1 MDDKEL
7 SNEEVGRMVID
18 RIFEEIYK
26 RSILTKRKVE
36 EVLEVLNKS
45 EMERFS
51 HSLVEEAGRI
61 YTFKISVDEGVK
73 RIYNT
78 IILFDNHNKLL
89 KRYGV

>member
-1 MDDKEL
+1 MDNKEL
-7 SNEEVGRMVID
+7 SSEEICRMVID
-18 RIFEEIYK
+18 RVFEEIYK
-26 RSILTKRKVE
+26 HSILTIVE
-36 EVLEVLNKS
+36 VEKILEVLNEL
-45 EMERFS
+45 EMERFN
-51 HSLVEEAGRI
+51 HSLVEEAARI